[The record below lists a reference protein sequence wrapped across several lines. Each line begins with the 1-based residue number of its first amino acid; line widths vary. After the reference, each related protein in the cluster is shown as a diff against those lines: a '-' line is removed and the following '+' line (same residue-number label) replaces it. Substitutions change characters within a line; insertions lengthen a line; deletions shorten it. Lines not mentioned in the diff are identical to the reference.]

1 MANEFKPVK
10 FGCGRYFQAPG
21 CIEVLPQE
29 IKMAHGTKALIV
41 GGKNGLQAAG
51 AKIEQLLKGAGIE
64 YYIYT
69 METDCT
75 YETLA
80 YLKDTVVPQQ
90 KPDIVI
96 SVGGGKVMDMGKATG
111 HGCDLPVINVPT
123 SVATVNCWSAMSVM
137 YTMDHHPIDRIWHA
151 KEHSSVIL
159 DTEILV
165 NAPVKLFA
173 SGMADAFAKYI
184 ETGLMME
191 YYDLH
196 STPVGMYT
204 SKILAGITN
213 DILLNKGEKAY
224 QDCIKHEV
232 TAEFDACVYAN
243 IATTAMAAAANYN
256 NHKALIGGGKKGA
269 TFAHAL
275 YYACKDV
282 FTEETKDYL
291 HGEIVGLGCQ
301 ASMFAY
307 ERPEF
312 ETKNFQRYMK
322 AIGQPMTLREIGVDP
337 TDANMKKLVDSMM
350 VVWGKRPEYQYP
362 IIMDALQYIKG

>member
-1 MANEFKPVK
+1 MSDFKPVK

-21 CIEVLPQE
+21 CLEVLGE
-29 IKMAHGTKALIV
+29 EVALAHGKKALIV
-41 GGKNGLQAAG
+41 AGKRALEAAG
-51 AKIEQLLKGAGIE
+51 ARVEESLKAAGIE
-64 YYIYT
+64 YYIYV

-80 YLKDTVVPQQ
+80 YLKETVIPEQ
-90 KPDIVI
+90 KIDCVI
-96 SVGGGKVMDMGKATG
+96 SLGGGKVMDMGKAAG

-137 YTMDHHPIDRIWHA
+137 YTMDHKPIDRIWHK

-159 DTEILV
+159 DTQLLA

-204 SKILAGITN
+204 SKVLAGITN

-224 QDCIKHEV
+224 RDCEKHEV
-232 TAEFDACVYAN
+232 TEEFDACVYAN
-243 IATTAMAAAANYN
+243 IATTALAAAVNYN

-282 FTEETKDYL
+282 FTEETKDFL

-301 ASMFAY
+301 ASMYAY

-312 ETKNFQRYMK
+312 ETKNFERYMK
-322 AIGQPMTLREIGVDP
+322 AINQPMTIREIGIDP

-350 VVWGKRPEYQYP
+350 VVWGKRPESHWQ
-362 IIMDALQYIKG
+362 IIMDALQIIKG